1 MAISNP
7 VLNESRWR
15 EAIGGVG
22 YTMPT
27 ERPRTM
33 TLQGTAFATGV
44 LFLLVSVAAAWGYQ
58 QVDQTF
64 TTEFVPGE
72 GSVVVST
79 ARLPTWLP
87 LAVIAGLVLALITA
101 FVPKAAR
108 FTAPAY
114 ALSYGAAVGAISAFY
129 NIASNGIVF
138 QAVLATFATFGV
150 MYVLYVTRIIR
161 ATRRF
166 IVVIVAATG
175 GIFVMYLVGFIAS
188 VFGADW
194 AFWNDPTPLGIGI
207 SVVICAVAALN
218 LVLDFAFIESATEA
232 GAPKYMEWYGAFG
245 LTVTMIWLYL
255 EILRLLSLLNRR

>member
-1 MAISNP
+1 MAIANP

-15 EAIGGVG
+15 QAAGGVG
-22 YTMPT
+22 YTLAG
-27 ERPRTM
+27 ERPKTM

-44 LFLLVSVAAAWGYQ
+44 LFLLVFVSAAWGYM

-64 TTEFVPGE
+64 TTEFIPGE
-72 GSVVVST
+72 GNVIVST
-79 ARLPTWLP
+79 ATLPVWLP
-87 LAVIAGLVLALITA
+87 FAAIAGFVLALVTA

-108 FTAPAY
+108 ITAPIY
-114 ALSYGAAVGAISAFY
+114 ALVYGAVVGAISALY
-129 NIASNGIVF
+129 NIQTSGIVL

-150 MYVLYVTRIIR
+150 MFVLYVTRIIR

-166 IVVIVAATG
+166 IIVVVAATG
-175 GIFVMYLVGFIAS
+175 GIFVMYLVAFIAS
-188 VFGADW
+188 LFGADW
-194 AFWNDPTPLGIGI
+194 AFWNEPTPLGIGI

-218 LVLDFAFIESATEA
+218 LVIDFAFIEDATET

-245 LTVTMIWLYL
+245 VTVTMIWLYL